1 MLPMILPIP
10 LPVEKA
16 HDLQCLEDEAASLV
30 KDALAVLDFALDLDR
45 TDLAACDA
53 GVAGVLGHT
62 ESALHASSLGSA
74 DVAGD
79 AIDFGVVKTVYDDL
93 VIRPQQPK
101 LCVDGAGS
109 AALRASDDPHAE
121 QDHDQHNDGS

>member
-1 MLPMILPIP
+1 ML
-10 LPVEKA
+10 
-16 HDLQCLEDEAASLV
+16 ASLV
-30 KDALAVLDFALDLDR
+30 S
-45 TDLAACDA
+45 
-53 GVAGVLGHT
+53 
-62 ESALHASSLGSA
+62 SATPKAPLA

-79 AIDFGVVKTVYDDL
+79 TIDFGVVKTVYDDL
-93 VIRPQQPK
+93 VIGPQQPK